1 MLDTY
6 LRKLAKRSDMLNLFV
21 AAKDMAC
28 FRLFNNDKELSQLQ
42 NSFLSY
48 LYFYDNLVG
57 DISAKRV
64 SEKVLEDEI
73 YENAYA
79 SYRSQKKEDID
90 NSNSNKKRT
99 IQGVFSKD
107 NKIIFPNNEVK

>member
-6 LRKLAKRSDMLNLFV
+6 LRKLAKRSDFLNLFI
-21 AAKDMAC
+21 ASKDMAC
-28 FRLFNNDKELSQLQ
+28 FKLFENVKDLSKLQ

-48 LYFYDNLVG
+48 LYFYDNLSN
-57 DISAKRV
+57 DIASKRV

-79 SYRSQKKEDID
+79 YYKQRAQEKID
-90 NSNSNKKRT
+90 NVSPNKQREF
-99 IQGVFSKD
+99 QGVFSKD
-107 NKIIFPNNEVK
+107 NTIKFPNEVK